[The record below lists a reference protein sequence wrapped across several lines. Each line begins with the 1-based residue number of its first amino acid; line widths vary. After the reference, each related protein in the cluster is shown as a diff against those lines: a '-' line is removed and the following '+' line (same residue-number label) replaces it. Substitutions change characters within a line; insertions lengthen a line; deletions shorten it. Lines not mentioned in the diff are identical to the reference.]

1 MLGRFFKKVTA
12 NACFCTLAIHE
23 QYRRRARML
32 CADAPSMPWIVLTDE
47 PDDFA
52 DLHVTAI
59 RHQPVGPMAIDF
71 LTTLPPTGNGRG
83 RPAYH
88 DKRFVLQAALQDFDT
103 AIFVDADSRIRSLPR
118 LPAFPE
124 GLAVSPQLQTNIAAH
139 LRKWGPSR
147 RPAFEELA
155 RALSGNAELLES
167 AKWCGEWLFAVTR
180 DGRESKFFDTWAF
193 AAEFLQAREV
203 FTGEGGVIGIAAAV
217 AGWDI
222 DYRSLAKA
230 EAFIEHEGNGPK
242 KK

>member
-1 MLGRFFKKVTA
+1 MLGRFFKKETA

-32 CADAPSMPWIVLTDE
+32 CGDAPTKPWIVLTDE

-88 DKRFVLQAALQDFDT
+88 DKRFVLQAALQDFGT
-103 AIFVDADSRIRSLPR
+103 AIFVDADSRIRSVPR
-118 LPAFPE
+118 LPTFPE
-124 GLAVSPQLQTNIAAH
+124 GLAVSPQLQTSIAAH

-155 RALSGNAELLES
+155 LELTGNAELLES

-217 AGWDI
+217 AGWNV
-222 DYRSLAKA
+222 DYRVLGKLESVVK
-230 EAFIEHEGNGPK
+230 HEGQGPK
-242 KK
+242 AL